1 MNQQEIEIKLNKL
14 KELEVFVKQ
23 YNEINKEIKE
33 LFSEKEGL
41 QAVGQFLIKTT
52 ISKSFRI
59 DTKAIPKDIA
69 EKYTPF
75 DNNGIKITLN
85 PKVQFGQPLV
95 GNTGYSA
102 DVLYQSYLA
111 EDSVQGVEDE
121 FGVNKDEVET
131 AILYMQSLAA

>member
-1 MNQQEIEIKLNKL
+1 MRD
-14 KELEVFVKQ
+14 LEF
-23 YNEINKEIKE
+23 NAE
-33 LFSEKEGL
+33 
-41 QAVGQFLIKTT
+41 
-52 ISKSFRI
+52 
-59 DTKAIPKDIA
+59 DIA

-131 AILYMQSLAA
+131 AILYMQSLAAWKLFISMLISVIRG